1 MGGREEADVEYF
13 EQLKNGD
20 TIRVRLN
27 IERGEVT
34 SFTLQLETFVDGQ
47 WRRVVRY
54 DSAHDYPHRDIL
66 DWDGRVV
73 EKIWLAPGLTNK
85 QAVAQ
90 ARQDLKEHAAAYRA
104 AFMERK
110 R

>member
-1 MGGREEADVEYF
+1 MSRREAAHVEYF

-20 TIRVRLN
+20 TIRVRLG
-27 IERGEVT
+27 IDRGQVT

-47 WRRVVRY
+47 WRPVVRY

-73 EKIWLAPGLTNK
+73 DKFWLSPGLTNK
-85 QAVAQ
+85 QAVAV
-90 ARQDLKEHAAAYRA
+90 ARQDLKEHANAYRA

-110 R
+110 P